1 MFGHL
6 PELIIILG
14 IGLIV
19 FGPEKLP
26 EVAASAGKMVRE
38 FRDLVDTAM
47 NPVDTHVPEDFSQY
61 YYESLTRAG
70 EEPAVEDEVEHEG
83 FYEVLGEEEP
93 EESEALTV
101 EPVMETDEVLSSR
114 LEATEDT
121 PVEQVPP
128 HET

>member
-70 EEPAVEDEVEHEG
+70 EERAVEDEVEHEG

-128 HET
+128 HQT

>member
-61 YYESLTRAG
+61 YYESLARAG
-70 EEPAVEDEVEHEG
+70 EDPAVEDEVEHEG
-83 FYEVLGEEEP
+83 FYEVLSEDEP

-114 LEATEDT
+114 PEATEDT